1 MSVAIKIDGVVKKHG
16 ESTTIPG
23 LSLHIQEGEFF
34 TLLGPSGCGKTTL
47 LRMIAGFNSIEGG
60 TISFNDDVINNRPP
74 KDRNIG
80 MVFQNYAVFPQMT
93 VAKNV
98 GFGLTNQKVPKAEAA
113 QRVDKVLDAVHITQL
128 KDRLPANMSGGQQQR
143 IALARAIV
151 IEPAVLPMDE
161 PLSNLDAKLRVEMR
175 DVIKDIQHTVGIT
188 TVYVTHDQ
196 EEAMAVSDRIAVMN
210 NGQVQHAGTPVNIYH
225 RPANV
230 FVADFIGKANF
241 LKRTLEP
248 VGDRVLLALTPDY
261 RLDVTELLRIVP
273 ESGSGEVIVSLRP
286 ESISVSSTS
295 EGEGMEVMIL
305 DGTFL
310 GSSTHYRGELTT
322 GEHIEFV
329 DVSEIEA
336 VMRRG
341 MKAKLSID
349 VAKLNIF
356 DASTEQSITVGVMN
370 DAELD

>member
-1 MSVAIKIDGVVKKHG
+1 MSVAIKIDAVVKKHG
-16 ESTTIPG
+16 ENTTIPG

-98 GFGLTNQKVPKAEAA
+98 GFGLTNRKVHKADAA
-113 QRVDKVLDAVHITQL
+113 RRVDKVLDSVHITQL

-151 IEPAVLPMDE
+151 IEPAVLLMDE

-175 DVIKDIQHTVGIT
+175 DVIKDIQHSVGIT

-210 NGQVQHAGTPVNIYH
+210 KGRVQHAGTPVNIYH

-241 LKRTLEP
+241 LERTLEF
-248 VGDRVLLALTPDY
+248 VGDRVIVALTPDY
-261 RLDVTELLRIVP
+261 RLDVTDILHAVP
-273 ESGSGEVIVSLRP
+273 PTGKVIVSLRP
-286 ESISVSSTS
+286 ESLSVSA
-295 EGEGMEVMIL
+295 EGDGMEARIVN
-305 DGTFL
+305 GTFL
-310 GSSTHYRGELTT
+310 GSITHYRGELVT

-329 DVSEIEA
+329 DVSDIET
-336 VMRRG
+336 VMRRET
-341 MKAKLSID
+341 KARLSIE

-356 DASTEQSITVGVMN
+356 DAATEQSITVGVMN

>member
-1 MSVAIKIDGVVKKHG
+1 MSVAIKIDAVVKKHG
-16 ESTTIPG
+16 ENTTIPG

-113 QRVDKVLDAVHITQL
+113 KRVDKVLDAVHITQL

-151 IEPAVLPMDE
+151 IEPAVLLMDE

-248 VGDRVLLALTPDY
+248 AGDRVLLALAPDY

-273 ESGSGEVIVSLRP
+273 ESGSREVIVSLRP
-286 ESISVSSTS
+286 ESISVSSIGD
-295 EGEGMEVMIL
+295 GEGMEVTIV

-310 GSSTHYRGELTT
+310 GSSTHYRGELPT

-329 DVSEIEA
+329 DISEIEA

-341 MKAKLSID
+341 MKARLSID